1 MLNRYS
7 SRQNNLIE
15 DFLNPNLRNAEGYDR
30 LAGYFSSSILEIAGE
45 AIESVK
51 GQIRIVCNSE
61 VEKEDVETAKLV
73 KRKLIR
79 EWKHSNPEEKALL
92 YPDRFKKLY
101 DLLESEKM
109 KIKVMPADVYGLVH
123 AKAGIIKRGDENKI
137 AFIGSVN
144 ETRPAWTENYE
155 MLWSDDSDASVE
167 WVQDE
172 FNFLWDSPY
181 AMELCDAIIE
191 DIGRIAQRQVISLD
205 EWRQD
210 PQPAAVV
217 IESPM
222 YRDGLEL
229 WNHQKYFVK
238 MAFDEHI
245 RKGEARYILADEVG
259 LGKTAQL
266 ALIAELT
273 VLYSNKPALIIAPK
287 PILYQWQDDLKSMFD
302 IPSAVF
308 DGNKWILE
316 DGSIIKPYNGTPA
329 ILQCP
334 RRIAIISHG
343 LIKNSLQKVKPLL
356 DIDYECVIVDEAH
369 KARRKNLNTPDR
381 EPEPNNIMSFLMELS
396 QKTKTM
402 ILATATPIQLHAIE
416 GWDLLYI
423 LAQKSERILGSE
435 ISEWRLHKLEGI
447 DYITGEKEPP
457 TGRTAWQWIKDPLPG
472 EDEDNISYQIKEL
485 RRILGLKESETKA
498 IENYDNLW
506 GNARR
511 IVDTI
516 IKEDFF
522 KNYNPFIRF
531 MVKRRRETL
540 ETLID
545 PETGKP
551 YLEKIDIKFGEGQ
564 DAGLRLS
571 PRRQEAYDLAIQ
583 FTELLGQKG
592 AKGFYKTL
600 LLRRIGSSMQAGL
613 NTACAIFNKRA
624 IDESILALDEL
635 DEDVE
640 TEEVNQIDI
649 NDKELACLQDVI
661 DNLMAEQWKEEPK
674 YNKIKELL
682 LRKDWLKRGCIIFSE
697 YFDTAQ
703 HIAQKLSKD
712 IPTDIGLYA
721 GLGNSSGIYKNGKLD
736 VIPRDEIK
744 ELVLEGKL
752 KVLVGTDAAGE
763 GLNLQALG
771 TLINI
776 DLPWNPIRLE
786 QRIGRIRR
794 PGQPYN
800 EIYVYNLFYKNSIE
814 EHVHAVLQ
822 KRIKSASA
830 ATGPVP
836 PVLLDP
842 KTKDIVDEIED
853 SIKEHPFDVKYR
865 QHVARVDWESIAY
878 VLDDEQRFQ
887 YLEEPWQSFYQA

>member
-30 LAGYFSSSILEIAGE
+30 LAGYFSSSILEVAGE

-79 EWKHSNPEEKALL
+79 EWKHSNPEEKKSL
-92 YPDRFKKLY
+92 YPDRFEKLY
-101 DLLESEKM
+101 DLLKSE
-109 KIKVMPADVYGLVH
+109 KIKVRVMPSNVYGLVH
-123 AKAGIIKRGDENKI
+123 AKAGVIKRSDGNKI

-144 ETRPAWTENYE
+144 ETRPGWTENYE
-155 MLWSDDSDASVE
+155 MLWSDDSESSVE
-167 WVQDE
+167 WVQNE
-172 FNFLWDSPY
+172 FDDLWNSPY
-181 AMELCDAIIE
+181 AIELCDSIIE
-191 DIGRIAQRQVISLD
+191 DIGRIAQRQVISIGG
-205 EWRQD
+205 WRQD

-238 MAFDEHI
+238 MAFEEHI
-245 RKGEARYILADEVG
+245 RRGEARYVLADEVG

-308 DGNKWILE
+308 DGNKWVLE
-316 DGSIIKPYNGTPA
+316 DGSIARPYNGMPS

-334 RRIAIISHG
+334 RKIAIISHG
-343 LIKNSLQKVKPLL
+343 LIKNASQKVKPLL
-356 DIDYECVIVDEAH
+356 DIDYECVIADEAH
-369 KARRKNLNTPDR
+369 KARRKNLNTPDK
-381 EPEPNNIMSFLMELS
+381 EPEPNNIMSFLMKLS

-402 ILATATPIQLHAIE
+402 ILATATPIQLHPIE

-435 ISEWRLHKLEGI
+435 VSEWRLHKLEGI
-447 DYITGEKEPP
+447 NYITGKEKPP
-457 TGRTAWQWIKDPLPG
+457 TGKEAWQWIKDPLPA
-472 EDEDNISYQIKEL
+472 EDEDNVSTSIKDL
-485 RRILGLKESETKA
+485 RDKLGLRADEANTAK
-498 IENYDNLW
+498 NYDSLW
-506 GNARR
+506 PSTRR
-511 IVDTI
+511 IVDKI
-516 IKEDFF
+516 IKEDDYFN
-522 KNYNPFIRF
+522 NYNPFIRF
-531 MVKRRRETL
+531 MVKRSRETL

-545 PETGKP
+545 QETGKP
-551 YLEKIDIKFGEGQ
+551 YLEKIDIKFTEGQ
-564 DAGLRLS
+564 EAGLRLS
-571 PRRQEAYDLAIQ
+571 PTRQEAYDLAIR
-583 FTELLGQKG
+583 FTELLEQKG
-592 AKGFYKTL
+592 ARGFYKTL

-613 NTACAIFNKRA
+613 NTAYAIFNKRA
-624 IDESILALDEL
+624 IDESILASDEL
-635 DEDVE
+635 DEDAE
-640 TEEVNQIDI
+640 TEDITQIYID
-649 NDKELACLQDVI
+649 DKELQCLQEI
-661 DNLMAEQWKEEPK
+661 IYNLKTEEKEEDPK

-682 LRKDWLKRGCIIFSE
+682 IGEQWLKRGCIIFSE
-697 YFDTAQ
+697 YYDTARY
-703 HIAQKLSKD
+703 IAQKLSED
-712 IPTDIGLYA
+712 IQTDIGLYA
-721 GLGNSSGIYKNGKLD
+721 GLGNSSGVYKNGILED
-736 VIPRDEIK
+736 MPRDDVK
-744 ELVLEGKL
+744 ELVMDGRL

-794 PGQPYN
+794 PGQTYN
-800 EIYVYNLFYKNSIE
+800 EVYVYNLFYSNSIE
-814 EHVHAVLQ
+814 WSIFEKLIM
-822 KRIKSASA
+822 RIKNITVTIGTKPHILPDPA
-830 ATGPVP
+830 AQK
-836 PVLLDP
+836 L
-842 KTKDIVDEIED
+842 VDEIEEN
-853 SIKEHPFDVKYR
+853 IKPHAFDIKYR
-865 QHVARVDWESIAY
+865 EHVKKVDWENIAS
-878 VLDDEQRFQ
+878 VLNNKDRLKLLQ
-887 YLEEPWQSFYQA
+887 EPWHQA